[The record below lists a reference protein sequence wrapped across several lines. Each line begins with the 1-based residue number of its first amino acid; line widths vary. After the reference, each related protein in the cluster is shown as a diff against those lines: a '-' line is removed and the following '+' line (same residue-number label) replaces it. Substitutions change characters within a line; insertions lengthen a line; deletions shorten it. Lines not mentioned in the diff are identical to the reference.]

1 MKLKNTSEPKLII
14 NRDVPLK
21 KVIGGGVIIFSLA
34 ATFVTI
40 DKLGP
45 EMLDSDEYG
54 FYSTHYLENLNQIN
68 QKDYDLRFDEIYR
81 NVTFSYNNNT
91 YSGSSIYIISYDDGK
106 AHLVDSNNRNIDLL
120 TNESIKAKKTKAIP
134 FKESS
139 VFYQLYV
146 AGIIKDEDVILS
158 PNYLNIIANWDGE
171 KHYQTVDLVAEQKT
185 KLEYREKY
193 GGK

>member
-21 KVIGGGVIIFSLA
+21 KVIGGGLIIFSLA

-45 EMLDSDEYG
+45 EMLDREEYG
-54 FYSTHYLENLNQIN
+54 FYSTHYLENLEQIN
-68 QKDYDLRFDEIYR
+68 PKDYDLRFDEIYR
-81 NVTFSYNNNT
+81 NVTFSYNNNM

-106 AHLVDSNNRNIDLL
+106 THLVDSNNRKFDLL
-120 TNESIKAKKTKAIP
+120 TNESITAKKTKAIP

>member
-21 KVIGGGVIIFSLA
+21 KVIGGGLIIFSLA

-40 DKLGP
+40 DKLVP
-45 EMLDSDEYG
+45 EMLDSEEYG
-54 FYSTHYLENLNQIN
+54 FYSKHYLENLDQIN
-68 QKDYDLRFDEIYR
+68 PKDYDLRFDEIYR

-106 AHLVDSNNRNIDLL
+106 THLVDSNNRKFDLL
-120 TNESIKAKKTKAIP
+120 TNESITAKKTKAIP

-185 KLEYREKY
+185 KLEYRGKY

>member
-21 KVIGGGVIIFSLA
+21 KVIGGGLIIFSLA

-45 EMLDSDEYG
+45 EMLDREEYG
-54 FYSTHYLENLNQIN
+54 FYSTHYLENLEQIN
-68 QKDYDLRFDEIYR
+68 PKDYDLRFNEIYR
-81 NVTFSYNNNT
+81 NVTFSYNNNM

-106 AHLVDSNNRNIDLL
+106 THLVDSNNRKFDLL
-120 TNESIKAKKTKAIP
+120 TNESITAKKTKAIP